1 MLQDFYIRKN
11 DFVISLYDGLDL
23 SRTAAEYIMAWES
36 LEKSPNDLFSLNLKD
51 TAETIIKFDKKEG
64 AGYLLAS
71 KPTFGEPTNH
81 VWADGMIRREGRGHS
96 IYPTYRADAKSS
108 YTDSHFPYHE
118 MNHPLRQINHAT
130 GLPNMIEVLR
140 SFALGGASNQE
151 MEMEKKWY
159 KSMTEKNS
167 PLVTGFK
174 SGSTTIP
181 ILGDINT
188 PGTVAQHQHHL
199 YERDYR
205 RWKKQ
210 NADLE
215 TELQSK
221 GLKAKELES
230 ELRHSH
236 FDDKVKDWTSQEGE
250 LGLDGFMY
258 GLEWFTPEERDSIEE
273 QLHEGID
280 NKSTLTLPNG
290 EKIPTARIAV
300 NNLLRRTPEMNFMLR
315 SNQNFGRNAHYRNQS
330 NEDDY
335 SQGENRFIR
344 SALGES
350 VHNQNDLLDY
360 PIADYILSE
369 INEKYAVD
377 GKEPLQV
384 LPSLETHKT
393 KPKDNYTY
401 QDLQRVSKHKRLSME
416 DLLFLAGFDPNT
428 KQLIEN
434 HPIHGKMD
442 GPIIDLPTLEKTQ
455 EYAQRNGTV
464 QQLAKEMSNDLAFL
478 KSPHG
483 PHPDE
488 EKQDF
493 WETDPDGYTYGPGKL
508 YSSLYNNIPGMNVS
522 PATWIDFVH
531 SMSHDKNNSIMF
543 QTDPTNNQFW
553 MPNQENTTLGMH
565 FGPLFS
571 QEIGSFDTNKM
582 NFSITHEKMPL
593 QNIFSP
599 FGTSKRSN
607 ISEKNNYTEHKS
619 AINPMYEYMMRTAS
633 PAFKRQLDSFNQHLS
648 PHTSTNPTFAQKP
661 ESMYGSTPSDSR
673 LHERAVKAQLHN
685 TFLNRVGHPFTPSK
699 KSIGQLKDFL
709 TGDLT
714 LSAGLDLQEFKD
726 YVGWDSKPT
735 TYGNV
740 KDIIEAGDFP
750 IVRLVNSASKILN
763 TTDGRKINDFIE
775 SLSVDK
781 NNEKYKQLHDYYMD
795 NFDFNVND
803 KINLNAANSALQS
816 ITSKFHQRKL
826 DNKKSRSYKPKTNPS
841 EVIQS
846 ILRFGGSSISTEKEN
861 RIRETIDSINEMLTN
876 PDLSQEQVM
885 GLRED
890 LQNSVTQLNQVQ
902 QSTKQKDKPSNHWK
916 INAKQYLDMLQSHH
930 DTIVD
935 YAKNVMI
942 PLVIEQQPNAFDP
955 SNPTQFI
962 HNVQKLLADTQR
974 HILATD
980 NHDLSPVTY
989 GIDYNVVNQKPKK
1002 VNEHKTIANHLLN
1015 NGAEI
1020 DGNMSIDEVINKLNL
1035 EKTPGMKE
1043 HIANIINESSI
1054 RQQPLFVSTVRNML
1068 TSGALSKIGN
1078 ADVSHLHTPNDDIMG
1093 TEYDEL
1099 NSNDKFHHDLHNLNI
1114 HDAISIAQKRAG
1126 KENENWKANP
1136 IHGLSQSLNHILN
1149 TQHFGQSMQNSGLE
1163 YFHARDF
1170 DAHGAKDMGKGVKK
1184 ITATTRNN
1192 LDSLIVLDERKLMD
1206 DRGGVLDSAFEAPTT
1221 ETVARA
1227 GLGTHSKI
1235 GKVNPTNAS
1244 IYNIFGVGDI
1254 HEGFVAEPSF
1264 GIETNIQGEPMV
1276 GEHTQPGF
1284 YPRVSEEALN
1294 SLFGEETIQQVLP
1307 NLPPPQN
1314 TLSAHQGVNMDTYLS
1329 PSDDPSTIAMS
1340 EVSTYISSLLNPDV
1354 LLMKS
1359 DDVKW
1364 SPPIR
1369 PMHRIFELNDLHHL
1383 RGFSGSWVVSKWY
1396 DGKRVII
1403 VSEDEVITTYD
1414 ENGKKVGLK
1423 KIFKEN
1429 LSKLNKR
1436 DYVIDGILGEEEL
1449 NIIDI
1454 LNYDA
1459 NNVSD
1464 MTMFERMKLLR
1475 SQFDSHENIIIP
1487 GPHDTKMTDEEG
1499 LEDTV
1504 SNLQE
1509 EHKVILL
1516 RDGKST
1522 YMKGE
1527 RRHPKWMLLRNTK
1540 DYNFI
1545 VLDVKGK
1552 NSHTYRLGAGPIL
1565 DGSKLGNRAVEVN
1578 GQEYMDIGT
1587 IHNQTDLYKVGD
1599 VVRVS
1604 ITGVTKKTRGGRDVF
1619 NVQMKQITSKGDG
1632 EGAASAESLDI
1643 LTKSL
1648 SPILVPHD
1656 IEYDNNKLK
1665 VILKD
1670 VDTVEYDVVNYGNLW
1685 YLENPS
1691 TALSGM
1697 VKSNYPV
1704 TLAESMY
1711 PYWGAVAPLMFD
1723 GHIVKEGVLDQ
1734 KPPSRKRQEKQ
1745 SAGVLEADD
1754 DNRLLK
1760 PTTKKALDIISRALD
1775 QLSKEKITWTGPK
1788 GLGIDMATPIESPS
1802 GPTRLANEET
1812 MPDYDGRKRSDEKV
1826 IEPKSNHKEK
1836 KPIKH
1841 IDIKQ
1846 NTSQLSDF
1854 NEVN

>member
-1 MLQDFYIRKN
+1 MIDDFNIRKN
-11 DFVISLYDGLDL
+11 EFVISLYDGLDL
-23 SRTAAEYIMAWES
+23 SRSAAEYIMAWES
-36 LEKSPNDLFSLNLKD
+36 LEKSPSDLFSLNLKD

-64 AGYLLAS
+64 VGYLLAS
-71 KPTFGEPTNH
+71 MPTFGEPTNH
-81 VWADGMIRREGRGHS
+81 VWANGMVRREGRGHS
-96 IYPTYRADAKSS
+96 IFPTYRADVKSS
-108 YTDSHFPYHE
+108 YTDAHFPYHE

-130 GLPNMIEVLR
+130 GLPNMFEVLR
-140 SFALGGASNQE
+140 SLALGGASTQE

-159 KSMTEKNS
+159 KTMTEKNS
-167 PLVTGFK
+167 PLVTGIK
-174 SGSTTIP
+174 VGSKTIP
-181 ILGDINT
+181 ILGDINA

-215 TELQSK
+215 TELQSR
-221 GLKAKELES
+221 GLKGKELES

-236 FDDKVKDWTSQEGE
+236 FDDKVKEWTSKEGE

-280 NKSTLTLPNG
+280 KKSTLTLPNG

-330 NEDDY
+330 NEEDY

-344 SALGES
+344 SALGEY
-350 VHNQNDLLDY
+350 VHNQNDMLDY

-377 GKEPLQV
+377 DKAPLQV
-384 LPSLETHKT
+384 LPSLEIHKT
-393 KPKDNYTY
+393 KPKDKYNY
-401 QDLQRVSKHKRLSME
+401 QDLQRASKHKRLSME

-428 KQLIEN
+428 KQLIDD

-442 GPIIDLPTLEKTQ
+442 GPIIDLPMLEKVQ
-455 EYAQRNGTV
+455 DHARRNGTT
-464 QQLAKEMSNDLAFL
+464 QQLAKEMVNDLAFL

-488 EKQDF
+488 EKQKF
-493 WETDPDGYTYGPGKL
+493 WENHPDGYTYGPGKF
-508 YSSLYNNIPGMNVS
+508 YSSLYDNIPGMNVS
-522 PATWIDFVH
+522 PSTWIEFLH
-531 SMSHDKNNSIMF
+531 SMSHDKDNSIMF
-543 QTDPTNNQFW
+543 QTDPNNYQFW
-553 MPNQENTTLGMH
+553 MPNQDNTILGMH
-565 FGPLFS
+565 FGPLFAPP
-571 QEIGSFDTNKM
+571 IGAFDTTKYK
-582 NFSITHEKMPL
+582 FDYTPEKMPL

-599 FGTSKRSN
+599 FGTGKSSN
-607 ISEKNNYTEHKS
+607 RTEKNNYTEHKS
-619 AINPMYEYMMRTAS
+619 AINPMYEYAIRTAN
-633 PAFKRQLDSFNQHLS
+633 PAFKQQLGTHNQHLE
-648 PHTSTNPTFAQKP
+648 PHTSTNPTIMPKST
-661 ESMYGSTPSDSR
+661 SMYGTHPSDSR

-685 TFLNRVGHPFTPSK
+685 TFLNRVGHPFTPPK
-699 KSIGQLKDFL
+699 KAIAQLKDFL

-735 TYGNV
+735 TYSNV
-740 KDIIEAGDFP
+740 KDTIETGDYP
-750 IVRLVNSASKILN
+750 IVRLVNSVSKILN
-763 TTDGRKINDFIE
+763 TTDSRKINNFIQN
-775 SLSVDK
+775 LSVDK
-781 NNEKYKQLHDYYMD
+781 NDENYKILHDYYMD
-795 NFDFNVND
+795 NHDFAVND
-803 KINLNAANSALQS
+803 KVNLDEARSKLQS
-816 ITSKFHQRKL
+816 VTSKLHQRKL
-826 DNKKSRSYKPKTNPS
+826 DGPKKKYQPKTTS
-841 EVIQS
+841 TDAIQS
-846 ILRFGGSSISTEKEN
+846 ILRFGGDIVSTEKEN
-861 RIRETIDSINEMLTN
+861 RIRETIDSINEMMMN

-890 LQNSVTQLNQVQ
+890 LQDAVTQLNQVQ
-902 QSTKQKDKPSNHWK
+902 LSTKQKDKPTSHWK
-916 INAKQYLDMLQSHH
+916 INAKQYLDMLRSHH
-930 DTIVD
+930 DTVVD
-935 YAKNVMI
+935 YAKNVVM
-942 PLVIEQQPNAFDP
+942 PLVLEQQPDAFDP
-955 SNPTQFI
+955 NNPVQFI

-989 GIDYNVVNQKPKK
+989 GIDYNVVSQKPKEI
-1002 VNEHKTIANHLLN
+1002 NEHGAIANHLLES
-1015 NGAEI
+1015 GAEI
-1020 DGNMSIDEVINKLNL
+1020 DGNMSVDEVINMLNL
-1035 EKTPGMKE
+1035 EKTPAMKE
-1043 HIANIINESSI
+1043 HVANIINESSL
-1054 RQQPLFVSTVRNML
+1054 REQPLFVSTVGNML
-1068 TSGALSKIGN
+1068 TSGTLSKIGN
-1078 ADVSHLHTPNDDIMG
+1078 ADISHLHTPNDDIMG
-1093 TEYDEL
+1093 TEYDDL
-1099 NSNDKFHHDLHNLNI
+1099 NSNDKFHHDLHNSNI
-1114 HDAISIAQKRAG
+1114 HNAITIAQKRAR

-1149 TQHFGQSMQNSGLE
+1149 TKHFGQSMQNSGLE
-1163 YFHARDF
+1163 FFHARDF

-1184 ITATTRNN
+1184 VTATTRNN

-1206 DRGGVLDSAFEAPTT
+1206 ERGGVLESAFEAPTT

-1235 GKVNPTNAS
+1235 GRVNPTNAS

-1264 GIETNIQGEPMV
+1264 GIETNIEGEPIV
-1276 GEHTQPGF
+1276 GEHAQPGF

-1294 SLFGEETIQQVLP
+1294 TLFGKETVQQVLP
-1307 NLPPPQN
+1307 NLPPPQT

-1340 EVSTYISSLLNPDV
+1340 EVSTYITSLLNPDI
-1354 LLMKS
+1354 LLMKN

-1369 PMHRIFELNDLHHL
+1369 PMHRIFEISDLHHL

-1403 VSEDEVITTYD
+1403 VNEDETITTYD
-1414 ENGKKVGLK
+1414 EDGKKVGLK
-1423 KIFKEN
+1423 KVFKEN

-1436 DYVIDGILGEEEL
+1436 DYVIDGILGEDEL

-1499 LEDTV
+1499 LDETV
-1504 SNLQE
+1504 SNLQK
-1509 EHKVILL
+1509 EHEVLLL

-1587 IHNQTDLYKVGD
+1587 IHNQTDSYKVGD

-1619 NVQMKQITSKGDG
+1619 NVQMKQITGKGDG

-1648 SPILVPHD
+1648 TPILVPHD

-1670 VDTVEYDVVNYGNLW
+1670 VDTVEYDVVSYGNLW

-1691 TALSGM
+1691 TVLSGM

-1711 PYWGAVAPLMFD
+1711 PYWSAVAPLMFD
-1723 GHIVKEGVLDQ
+1723 GHLVKRDVLDE
-1734 KPPSRKRQEKQ
+1734 KPPSRKRQDKQ
-1745 SAGVLEADD
+1745 SAGILDADD

-1760 PTTKKALDIISRALD
+1760 PTTKKALEIITRALD
-1775 QLSKEKITWTGPK
+1775 KLHKERTTWTGPK

-1812 MPDYDGRKRSDEKV
+1812 MPDYDGRKRSDEKE
-1826 IEPKSNHKEK
+1826 IEPKKNKKEK

-1841 IDIKQ
+1841 IEVND

-1854 NEVN
+1854 NKID